1 MSSPARRSPASPT
14 FPEAPKESAV
24 VRFII
29 APITFISFLISLF
42 LIDRRNSS
50 LRLHQHSQPR
60 TYPDTFVGR
69 IREFLHKLVFK
80 PQPYAYIKSPSRG
93 PNAEG
98 DKQREE
104 EPWHWRTKQKKMMKM
119 EVADAFKLR
128 QWVLRS
134 NLEESKYPSMHWI
147 ITDLQRRVQLDDDD
161 DDDDD
166 DDIIERTVHDIYRL
180 SLTNYH
186 HHHHHHQRQHH
197 HSHYLHG
204 FRKKNQ
210 LIAS

>member
-60 TYPDTFVGR
+60 TYPNTFFGR
-69 IREFLHKLVFK
+69 IKEFLHKLVFK
-80 PQPYAYIKSPSRG
+80 PQPYAYIKSPYRG
-93 PNAEG
+93 QNAEG

-119 EVADAFKLR
+119 EVSDAFKLR
-128 QWVLRS
+128 QWVLVGMAVVATMLGLLLLYLG
-134 NLEESKYPSMHWI
+134 NLI
-147 ITDLQRRVQLDDDD
+147 
-161 DDDDD
+161 
-166 DDIIERTVHDIYRL
+166 
-180 SLTNYH
+180 
-186 HHHHHHQRQHH
+186 RQ
-197 HSHYLHG
+197 
-204 FRKKNQ
+204 
-210 LIAS
+210 IWV